1 MNCSM
6 QHRHLRF
13 LSVLICPLMLLQTA
27 FAGQSGSGVRIVI
40 LEGNKAQNLISA
52 QAPKHLSVRVVDRA
66 GKPLS
71 GATVQ
76 FVPPEFGPG
85 GTFVTD
91 QNSIEVTTDPQ
102 GIADAPPFLANSTT
116 GSYEIQVIASY
127 MSDVSRVL
135 VEQTNVTGVKKS
147 SSNKKLIIIS
157 AVVGGGLA
165 AALAAKG
172 SGGSPNT
179 PSSPVGATVAPT
191 ISFLDA
197 SIGAPK

>member
-1 MNCSM
+1 MNCRV
-6 QHRHLRF
+6 QRRHLRF
-13 LSVLICPLMLLQTA
+13 LSVLICPLMVLQTA
-27 FAGQSGSGVRIVI
+27 MAGQSSSGIRILV
-40 LEGNKAQNLISA
+40 LEGSKAQNLISE
-52 QAPKHLSVRVVDRA
+52 QAPKHISVRVVDPT
-66 GKPLS
+66 GKPLP

-91 QNSIEVTTDPQ
+91 RNPVDVTTNPE
-102 GIADAPPFLANSTT
+102 GIADAPLFLANSTT
-116 GSYEIQVIASY
+116 GPYEIQIIASY

-135 VEQTNVTGVKKS
+135 VEQTNVTSVKK

-172 SGGSPNT
+172 GGGSPN
-179 PSSPVGATVAPT
+179 SGPVGATVAPT

-197 SIGAPK
+197 SVGAPK

>member
-1 MNCSM
+1 M
-6 QHRHLRF
+6 
-13 LSVLICPLMLLQTA
+13 VLQTA
-27 FAGQSGSGVRIVI
+27 MAGQTGSGVRILV
-40 LEGNKAQNLISA
+40 LEGNKAQNIISA
-52 QAPKHLSVRVVDRA
+52 QAPKRISVRVVDLS

-71 GATVQ
+71 GATIQ

-85 GTFVTD
+85 GTFAAD
-91 QNSIEVTTDPQ
+91 QNPVNVTTNTQ

-116 GSYEIQVIASY
+116 GTYEIQIIASY

-135 VEQTNVTGVKKS
+135 VEQTNVTSVKK

-179 PSSPVGATVAPT
+179 PSTPVGATVAPT
-191 ISFLDA
+191 ISFLGA